1 MIRRTIKRDGNK
13 SSFTINGKPVS
24 RSVALKFSQ
33 SFAIQVDNLC
43 QFLPQDKVAEF
54 AALTPIE
61 LLHSTQRAAAGP
73 EMIEWHDGLKR
84 LRAEQKR
91 LEIENRADKEVLAN
105 LENRQEMQRADVERM
120 RQRAEIKRKIEIFE
134 FLRPIVEYKD
144 FHKTYEALKATK
156 VEFQRQYD
164 ALKSD
169 LEPALQ
175 AVTGK
180 KHYIDQLELVREHR
194 KHLVDQAAERA
205 SERGKKIENFENS
218 INDLNLQIEAERK
231 SGQKHKSEAT
241 SVQQTLSRLRRQL
254 DEEAVEFEPDYF
266 NEKLVR
272 CIAGKKQPL
281 KASFCADTRP
291 REKNDSRSG
300 NSRPRLEKYRIG
312 GVRWLKKSKDFSA
325 ISSKPSVC

>member
-1 MIRRTIKRDGNK
+1 M
-13 SSFTINGKPVS
+13 
-24 RSVALKFSQ
+24 ALKFSQ